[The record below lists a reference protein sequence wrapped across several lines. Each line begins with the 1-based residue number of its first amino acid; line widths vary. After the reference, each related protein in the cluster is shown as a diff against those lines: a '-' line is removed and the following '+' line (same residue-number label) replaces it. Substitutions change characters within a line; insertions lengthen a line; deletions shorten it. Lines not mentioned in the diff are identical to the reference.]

1 MAAMALSAQMGV
13 WPDHIDGEWT
23 VDDLETLPDDGLRY
37 ELLDGTLI
45 VSPAPVP
52 RHQRAIVRLVLLLS
66 AACPADHEVF
76 VAPLD
81 WQPDR
86 RTSLEP
92 DLLVVRKDRIGEKN
106 ITQTPA
112 IVIEVLS
119 PGTARIDKML
129 QILPVPGGRHRAVL
143 DRRPPGALDRGLPAG
158 GRCLPAAGAGVG
170 YRGRVG
176 DRTAGRH
183 RRSTGPRRAL
193 TARRPSPIR

>member
-52 RHQRAIVRLVLLLS
+52 RRALLRLAILLTDS
-66 AACPADHEVF
+66 CPADHEVF

-92 DLLVVRKDRIGEKN
+92 DLLIVRKDRIGEKN
-106 ITQTPA
+106 ITETPA

-129 QILPVPGGRHRAVL
+129 KFSRYQEGGIDQYWIVDPRVPSVEVYQLADGAYQLLTQGSGTDAVL
-143 DRRPPGALDRGLPAG
+143 VAG
-158 GRCLPAAGAGVG
+158 P
-170 YRGRVG
+170 
-176 DRTAGRH
+176 
-183 RRSTGPRRAL
+183 L
-193 TARRPSPIR
+193 TVTVVPQELVEP

>member
-52 RHQRAIVRLVLLLS
+52 RHQRALLRLAILLTDS
-66 AACPADHEVF
+66 CPADHEVF

-92 DLLVVRKDRIGEKN
+92 DLLIVRKDRIGEKN

-129 QILPVPGGRHRAVL
+129 KFSRYQEGGIEQYWIVDPRAPSIEVYQLADGAYHLLAQGSGTDAVPVAGPLTVTVVPL
-143 DRRPPGALDRGLPAG
+143 DL
-158 GRCLPAAGAGVG
+158 VE
-170 YRGRVG
+170 
-176 DRTAGRH
+176 
-183 RRSTGPRRAL
+183 S
-193 TARRPSPIR
+193 

>member
-1 MAAMALSAQMGV
+1 MSCRSVRFVGPCRCRRCGQLPRTIWRIRHPAPHDSCRDRCRGGTMAAMALPLQTGA
-13 WPDHIDGEWT
+13 WPDHIDAERA

-52 RHQRAIVRLVLLLS
+52 RHQRAILRLVLLLS
-66 AACPADHEVF
+66 AACPTDHEVF

-106 ITQTPA
+106 ITQPPA

-119 PGTARIDKML
+119 PGTARIDQML
-129 QILPVPGGRHRAVL
+129 KFSRYQ
-143 DRRPPGALDRGLPAG
+143 
-158 GRCLPAAGAGVG
+158 
-170 YRGRVG
+170 
-176 DRTAGRH
+176 
-183 RRSTGPRRAL
+183 
-193 TARRPSPIR
+193 

>member
-1 MAAMALSAQMGV
+1 MAAMALPAQMGV

-66 AACPADHEVF
+66 AGCPADHEVF
-76 VAPLD
+76 VAPLA

-92 DLLVVRKDRIGEKN
+92 DLLVVRKDRIGERN
-106 ITQTPA
+106 ITETPA

-129 QILPVPGGRHRAVL
+129 KFSRYQEGGIEQYWIVDPRVPSIEVYRLADGAYQLLAQGSGTETVPV
-143 DRRPPGALDRGLPAG
+143 
-158 GRCLPAAGAGVG
+158 
-170 YRGRVG
+170 
-176 DRTAGRH
+176 
-183 RRSTGPRRAL
+183 TGPL
-193 TARRPSPIR
+193 TVTVVPQDLVEP

>member
-1 MAAMALSAQMGV
+1 MGV

-129 QILPVPGGRHRAVL
+129 KFSRYQEGGIEQYWIVDPRVPSIEVYQLTDGAYQLVAQGSGAAAVTV
-143 DRRPPGALDRGLPAG
+143 AG
-158 GRCLPAAGAGVG
+158 P
-170 YRGRVG
+170 
-176 DRTAGRH
+176 
-183 RRSTGPRRAL
+183 L
-193 TARRPSPIR
+193 TATVVPQELVEP

>member
-1 MAAMALSAQMGV
+1 MSAMALSAQMGV

-129 QILPVPGGRHRAVL
+129 KFSRYQEGGIEQYWIVDPRVPSIEVYQLTDGAYQLVAQGSGAAAVTV
-143 DRRPPGALDRGLPAG
+143 AG
-158 GRCLPAAGAGVG
+158 P
-170 YRGRVG
+170 
-176 DRTAGRH
+176 
-183 RRSTGPRRAL
+183 L
-193 TARRPSPIR
+193 TATVVPQELVEP

>member
-1 MAAMALSAQMGV
+1 MAAMALSAQMGE

-106 ITQTPA
+106 ITETPA

-129 QILPVPGGRHRAVL
+129 KFSRYQEGGIEQYWIVDPRVPSIEVYRLADGAYQLLAQGSGTETVPV
-143 DRRPPGALDRGLPAG
+143 
-158 GRCLPAAGAGVG
+158 
-170 YRGRVG
+170 
-176 DRTAGRH
+176 
-183 RRSTGPRRAL
+183 TGPL
-193 TARRPSPIR
+193 TVTVVPQDLVEP

>member
-106 ITQTPA
+106 ITANAGDRHRGVVAGDRTHRQDA
-112 IVIEVLS
+112 
-119 PGTARIDKML
+119 
-129 QILPVPGGRHRAVL
+129 QILPIPGGRHRAVL
-143 DRRPPGALDRGLPAG
+143 DRATPG
-158 GRCLPAAGAGVG
+158 C
-170 YRGRVG
+170 
-176 DRTAGRH
+176 H
-183 RRSTGPRRAL
+183 RSRSTSWSDGAYQLLAQGSGPRTCRWPD
-193 TARRPSPIR
+193 R

>member
-1 MAAMALSAQMGV
+1 MAAMALPAQMGV

-23 VDDLETLPDDGLRY
+23 VDDLETLPDDNLRY

-52 RHQRAIVRLVLLLS
+52 RHQRALLRLAILLTNS
-66 AACPADHEVF
+66 CPADHEVF

-92 DLLVVRKDRIGEKN
+92 DLLIVRKDRIGEKN

-129 QILPVPGGRHRAVL
+129 KFSRYQEGGIDQYWIMDPRVPSIEVYQLADGAYQLLAQGSGTDAVPVAGPLTVTVVPL
-143 DRRPPGALDRGLPAG
+143 DLVEP
-158 GRCLPAAGAGVG
+158 
-170 YRGRVG
+170 
-176 DRTAGRH
+176 
-183 RRSTGPRRAL
+183 
-193 TARRPSPIR
+193 

>member
-52 RHQRAIVRLVLLLS
+52 RHQRALLRLAILLTDS
-66 AACPADHEVF
+66 CPADHEVF

-92 DLLVVRKDRIGEKN
+92 DLLIVRKDRIGEKN

-129 QILPVPGGRHRAVL
+129 KFSRYQEGGIEQYWIVDPRVPSIEVYQLADGSYQLLAQGSGTDAVPVAGPLTVTVVPL
-143 DRRPPGALDRGLPAG
+143 DLVEP
-158 GRCLPAAGAGVG
+158 
-170 YRGRVG
+170 
-176 DRTAGRH
+176 
-183 RRSTGPRRAL
+183 
-193 TARRPSPIR
+193 

>member
-1 MAAMALSAQMGV
+1 MAAMTLSAQMGV

-52 RHQRAIVRLVLLLS
+52 RHQRALLRLAILLTDS
-66 AACPADHEVF
+66 CPADHEVI

-92 DLLVVRKDRIGEKN
+92 DLLIVRKDRIGEKN

-129 QILPVPGGRHRAVL
+129 KFSRYQEGGIEQYWIMDPRVPSIEVYQLADGAYQLLAQGSGTDAVPVAGPLTVTVVPL
-143 DRRPPGALDRGLPAG
+143 DL
-158 GRCLPAAGAGVG
+158 VE
-170 YRGRVG
+170 Y
-176 DRTAGRH
+176 
-183 RRSTGPRRAL
+183 
-193 TARRPSPIR
+193 

>member
-52 RHQRAIVRLVLLLS
+52 RHQRALLRLAILLTDS
-66 AACPADHEVF
+66 CPADHEVI

-129 QILPVPGGRHRAVL
+129 KFSRYQEGGIEQYWIVDPRVPSIEVYQLTDGAYQLVAQGSGAAAVTV
-143 DRRPPGALDRGLPAG
+143 AG
-158 GRCLPAAGAGVG
+158 P
-170 YRGRVG
+170 
-176 DRTAGRH
+176 
-183 RRSTGPRRAL
+183 L
-193 TARRPSPIR
+193 TATVVPQELVEP

>member
-52 RHQRAIVRLVLLLS
+52 RHQRALLRLAILLTNS
-66 AACPADHEVF
+66 CPADHEVF

-92 DLLVVRKDRIGEKN
+92 DLLIVRKDRIGEKN

-129 QILPVPGGRHRAVL
+129 KFSRYQEGGIEQYWIMDPRVPSIEVYQLADGAYQLLAQGSGTDAVPVAGPLTVTVVPL
-143 DRRPPGALDRGLPAG
+143 DLVEP
-158 GRCLPAAGAGVG
+158 
-170 YRGRVG
+170 
-176 DRTAGRH
+176 
-183 RRSTGPRRAL
+183 
-193 TARRPSPIR
+193 

>member
-1 MAAMALSAQMGV
+1 MATMSLPVQAGV

-23 VDDLETLPDDGLRY
+23 VDDLETLPDDNLRY
-37 ELLDGTLI
+37 ELIDGTLL

-52 RHQRAIVRLVLLLS
+52 RHQRALLRLAILLT

-92 DLLVVRKDRIGEKN
+92 DLLVVAKDRIGEKT
-106 ITQTPA
+106 ITQAPA

-129 QILPVPGGRHRAVL
+129 KFSRYQEGGIQQYWIVDPRVPSIEVYEL
-143 DRRPPGALDRGLPAG
+143 AG
-158 GRCLPAAGAGVG
+158 GVYELIAHGSGAASVPVAGPLSVT
-170 YRGRVG
+170 VVPC
-176 DRTAGRH
+176 DLV
-183 RRSTGPRRAL
+183 SD
-193 TARRPSPIR
+193 

>member
-106 ITQTPA
+106 ITETPA

-129 QILPVPGGRHRAVL
+129 KFSRYQEGGIEQYWIVDPRVPSIEVYRLADGAYQLLAQGSGTETVPV
-143 DRRPPGALDRGLPAG
+143 
-158 GRCLPAAGAGVG
+158 
-170 YRGRVG
+170 
-176 DRTAGRH
+176 
-183 RRSTGPRRAL
+183 TGPL
-193 TARRPSPIR
+193 TVTVVPQDLVEP

>member
-52 RHQRAIVRLVLLLS
+52 RHQRALLRLAILLTDS
-66 AACPADHEVF
+66 CPADHEVF

-92 DLLVVRKDRIGEKN
+92 DLLIVRKDRIGEKN

-129 QILPVPGGRHRAVL
+129 KFSRYQEGGIEQYWIMDPRVPSIEVYQLADGAYQLLAQGSGTDAVPVAGPLTVTVVPL
-143 DRRPPGALDRGLPAG
+143 DL
-158 GRCLPAAGAGVG
+158 VE
-170 YRGRVG
+170 
-176 DRTAGRH
+176 
-183 RRSTGPRRAL
+183 S
-193 TARRPSPIR
+193 

>member
-1 MAAMALSAQMGV
+1 MAAMALPAQMGV

-92 DLLVVRKDRIGEKN
+92 DLLVVRKDRIGETN

-129 QILPVPGGRHRAVL
+129 KFSRYQEGGIEQYWVVDPRVPSIEVYQLTDGAYQLLTQGSGTEDVPV
-143 DRRPPGALDRGLPAG
+143 AG
-158 GRCLPAAGAGVG
+158 P
-170 YRGRVG
+170 
-176 DRTAGRH
+176 
-183 RRSTGPRRAL
+183 L
-193 TARRPSPIR
+193 TLTVVPQELVEP

>member
-1 MAAMALSAQMGV
+1 MSAMALSAQMGV

-52 RHQRAIVRLVLLLS
+52 RHQRALLRLAILLTNS
-66 AACPADHEVF
+66 CPADHEVF

-92 DLLVVRKDRIGEKN
+92 DLLIVRKDRIGEKN

-129 QILPVPGGRHRAVL
+129 KFSRYQEGGIEQYWIVDPRVPSIEVYRLEDGVYQLQAQS
-143 DRRPPGALDRGLPAG
+143 
-158 GRCLPAAGAGVG
+158 AAAATVQ
-170 YRGRVG
+170 V
-176 DRTAGRH
+176 
-183 RRSTGPRRAL
+183 TGPL
-193 TARRPSPIR
+193 TVTVVPQDLIEP

>member
-52 RHQRAIVRLVLLLS
+52 RHQRALLRLAILLTDS
-66 AACPADHEVF
+66 CPADHEVI

-92 DLLVVRKDRIGEKN
+92 DLLIVRKDRIGEKN

-129 QILPVPGGRHRAVL
+129 KFSRYQEGGIEQYWIMDPRVPSIEVYQLADGAYQLLAQGSGTDAVPVAGPLTVTVVPL
-143 DRRPPGALDRGLPAG
+143 DL
-158 GRCLPAAGAGVG
+158 VE
-170 YRGRVG
+170 
-176 DRTAGRH
+176 
-183 RRSTGPRRAL
+183 S
-193 TARRPSPIR
+193 

>member
-52 RHQRAIVRLVLLLS
+52 RHQRALLRLAILLTDS
-66 AACPADHEVF
+66 CPADHEVF

-92 DLLVVRKDRIGEKN
+92 DLLIVRKDRIGEKN

-129 QILPVPGGRHRAVL
+129 KFSRYQEGGIEQYWIVDPRVPSIEVYQLTDGAYQLVAQGSGAAAVTV
-143 DRRPPGALDRGLPAG
+143 AG
-158 GRCLPAAGAGVG
+158 P
-170 YRGRVG
+170 
-176 DRTAGRH
+176 
-183 RRSTGPRRAL
+183 L
-193 TARRPSPIR
+193 TATVVPQELVEP

>member
-1 MAAMALSAQMGV
+1 MSAMALSAQMGV

-129 QILPVPGGRHRAVL
+129 KFSRSQEGGIEQYWIVDPRVPSIEVYQLTDGAYQLVAQGSGAAAVTV
-143 DRRPPGALDRGLPAG
+143 AG
-158 GRCLPAAGAGVG
+158 P
-170 YRGRVG
+170 
-176 DRTAGRH
+176 
-183 RRSTGPRRAL
+183 L
-193 TARRPSPIR
+193 TATVVPQELVEP

>member
-52 RHQRAIVRLVLLLS
+52 RHQRAI
-66 AACPADHEVF
+66 AAAGDAAHPTACPADHEVF

-129 QILPVPGGRHRAVL
+129 KFSRYQEGGIEQYWIVDPRVPSIEVYQLTDGAYQLVAQGSGAAAVTV
-143 DRRPPGALDRGLPAG
+143 AG
-158 GRCLPAAGAGVG
+158 P
-170 YRGRVG
+170 
-176 DRTAGRH
+176 
-183 RRSTGPRRAL
+183 L
-193 TARRPSPIR
+193 TATVVPQELVEP

>member
-52 RHQRAIVRLVLLLS
+52 RHQRALLRLAILLTNSCL
-66 AACPADHEVF
+66 ADHEVF
-76 VAPLD
+76 IAPLD

-106 ITQTPA
+106 IPETPA

-129 QILPVPGGRHRAVL
+129 KFSRYQEGGIEQYWIV
-143 DRRPPGALDRGLPAG
+143 DP
-158 GRCLPAAGAGVG
+158 
-170 YRGRVG
+170 
-176 DRTAGRH
+176 
-183 RRSTGPRRAL
+183 
-193 TARRPSPIR
+193 RRPSIEVYQLTDGAYQLLTTGSGSAAVPVAGPLTVTVVPQDLIEP

>member
-1 MAAMALSAQMGV
+1 MSAMALSAQMGV

-52 RHQRAIVRLVLLLS
+52 RHQRALLRLAILLTDS
-66 AACPADHEVF
+66 CPADHEVF

-92 DLLVVRKDRIGEKN
+92 DLLIVRKDRIGEKN

-129 QILPVPGGRHRAVL
+129 KFSRYQEGGIEQYWIMDPRVPSIEVYQLADGAYQLLAQGSGTDAVPVAGPLTVTVVPL
-143 DRRPPGALDRGLPAG
+143 DL
-158 GRCLPAAGAGVG
+158 VE
-170 YRGRVG
+170 
-176 DRTAGRH
+176 
-183 RRSTGPRRAL
+183 S
-193 TARRPSPIR
+193 

>member
-66 AACPADHEVF
+66 AGCPADHEVF

-92 DLLVVRKDRIGEKN
+92 DLLVVRKDRIGERN
-106 ITQTPA
+106 ITETPA

-129 QILPVPGGRHRAVL
+129 KCSRYQEGGIEQYWIVDPRVPSIEVYRLADGAYQLLAQGSGTETVPV
-143 DRRPPGALDRGLPAG
+143 
-158 GRCLPAAGAGVG
+158 
-170 YRGRVG
+170 
-176 DRTAGRH
+176 
-183 RRSTGPRRAL
+183 TGPL
-193 TARRPSPIR
+193 TVTVVPQDLVEP

>member
-1 MAAMALSAQMGV
+1 MATMSLPVQVGG

-23 VDDLETLPDDGLRY
+23 VDDLETLPDDNLRY
-37 ELLDGTLI
+37 ELIDGTLF

-52 RHQRAIVRLVLLLS
+52 RHQRALLRLAILLT

-92 DLLVVRKDRIGEKN
+92 DLLVVTKDHIGEKN

-119 PGTARIDKML
+119 PGTARIDKVL
-129 QILPVPGGRHRAVL
+129 KFSRYQEGGIQQYWIVDPRVPSIEVYEL
-143 DRRPPGALDRGLPAG
+143 AG
-158 GRCLPAAGAGVG
+158 GVYELIAHGSGATSVPVAGPLSVT
-170 YRGRVG
+170 VVP
-176 DRTAGRH
+176 DDLV
-183 RRSTGPRRAL
+183 SD
-193 TARRPSPIR
+193 